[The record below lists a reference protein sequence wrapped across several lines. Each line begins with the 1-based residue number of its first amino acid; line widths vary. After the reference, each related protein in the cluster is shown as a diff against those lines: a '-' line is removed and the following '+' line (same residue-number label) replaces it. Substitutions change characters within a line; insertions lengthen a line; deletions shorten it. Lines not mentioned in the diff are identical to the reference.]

1 LRTGVDVVATF
12 VQAIVSCTLVIGN
25 GLHVPTSPFLLPYAD
40 ENAKVVQTLD
50 EKEQAFYGSILG
62 IKKEGAFDAPNV
74 VCTKQ

>member
-40 ENAKVVQTLD
+40 ENPKVAQTPY
-50 EKEQAFYGSILG
+50 EEERTFKSAIFG
-62 IKKEGAFDAPNV
+62 IKNSPQDYFPEACV
-74 VCTKQ
+74 L